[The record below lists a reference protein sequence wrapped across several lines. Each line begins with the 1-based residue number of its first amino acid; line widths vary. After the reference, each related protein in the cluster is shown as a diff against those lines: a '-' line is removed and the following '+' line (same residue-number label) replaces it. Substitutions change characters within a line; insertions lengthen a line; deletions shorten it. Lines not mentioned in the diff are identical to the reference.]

1 MVDKEGNVL
10 YVCGVNQKYVETVNM
25 DEEDGDEDP
34 SKRIE
39 REVYSTSI
47 SIVDENRRYKFLS
60 DYQN

>member
-1 MVDKEGNVL
+1 
-10 YVCGVNQKYVETVNM
+10 M
-25 DEEDGDEDP
+25 DEEDGDEDT